1 MGLIE
6 VVMGDSTA
14 WDATAMEATD
24 EQALEDYYV
33 NSLLTAEEQEQ
44 DDVAIPVI
52 STGFPTERA
61 ARIAAI
67 TIRSLAIIDRIRL
80 VAFDDETHRRSAI
93 TSPHRSRNAARRAAP
108 GRSRSLTARG
118 TTATWRRG
126 TPGWCRSAAACGW
139 ATARIRS
146 GSAPR
151 TASTGGPTVNVTNV
165 AAR

>member
-24 EQALEDYYV
+24 EQTLEDYYV
-33 NSLLTAEEQEQ
+33 NSLLTAEEQER

-61 ARIAAI
+61 VQIAAT

-80 VAFDDETHRRSAI
+80 VAFDDETHR
-93 TSPHRSRNAARRAAP
+93 SRNAGRRAAQ

-118 TTATWRRG
+118 TTATRRRG